1 MDAFLR
7 SIDESQPDDLVEQA
21 AWGLSNV
28 IGDGAAAR
36 DLVLGAPGAV
46 HKLHSLA
53 PERVATAAVQT
64 AVERALSAIGG
75 KAESVTVDAARKR
88 LYGPE
93 DKIMSGE
100 AGGDR

>member
-1 MDAFLR
+1 MR

-28 IGDGAAAR
+28 IAAR
-36 DLVLGAPGAV
+36 DHVLGAPGAV

-64 AVERALSAIGG
+64 AVEHALSAIGG
-75 KAESVTVDAARKR
+75 QAETESVTVDAARKR

-100 AGGDR
+100 AGGDRR